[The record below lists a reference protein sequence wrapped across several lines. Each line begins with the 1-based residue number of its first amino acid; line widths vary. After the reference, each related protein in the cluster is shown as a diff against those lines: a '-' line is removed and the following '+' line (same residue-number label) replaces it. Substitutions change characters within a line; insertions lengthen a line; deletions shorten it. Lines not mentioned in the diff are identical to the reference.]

1 MGEEIIT
8 YTLDD
13 ADNQVVSDFIE
24 RNSLSMTREIRLDLD
39 NLIHEIANEAYAKG
53 RKRAK

>member
-8 YTLDD
+8 YKLDD
-13 ADNQVVSDFIE
+13 IDNQIISDFIE

-39 NLIHEIANEAYAKG
+39 NLIHEIANEAYQKG